1 MLDKKRTKLWYQ
13 GRKVFLHVFP
23 IEFGRMKEASED
35 DRTGVGRVDRKTKF
49 ESIHR
54 RLGTI
59 DTTPIVSTIRWA
71 RECHCGRPALQ

>member
-35 DRTGVGRVDRKTKF
+35 DCTGG
-49 ESIHR
+49 
-54 RLGTI
+54 
-59 DTTPIVSTIRWA
+59 IR
-71 RECHCGRPALQ
+71 